1 MSALSDQLVSIATL
15 VYLLA
20 MISHAVEYALG
31 NSRAR
36 AVVAPA
42 RELVGA
48 AVGAVST
55 GAVDGPAVDGGA
67 AAGRGS
73 AGSAATGS
81 AATGSVAAGDTS
93 AAGRTSAAGVGST
106 AAPSRA
112 ERTARRAELGGR
124 VAVGLTAVAAALH
137 LAALVTRGLAADRMP
152 WGNMYE
158 FVLTVSFIGV
168 AAWLTVLVKW
178 PFLRRLGLFLTLVMV
193 LLVATAELVLYT
205 PIVPLV
211 PALNSYWFIV
221 HVSTIVFASGLFL
234 LGVVPAAAYLM
245 RAGYENGKRSF
256 PYTLAKRLPAAAGL
270 ERLTFV
276 LHAFSFPIFTF
287 AVIAGAIWAE
297 AAWGRP
303 WGWDPKETW
312 AFISWVVYAGYLHA
326 RATPSVRRNVAT
338 WLAILGFLTVLMN
351 LFGVN
356 IFFEGLHSYGGL

>member
-1 MSALSDQLVSIATL
+1 MSALSDQLMTITTL

-20 MISHAVEYALG
+20 MIGHAVEYALG

-36 AVVAPA
+36 AVAAPA

-48 AVGAVST
+48 AVGAGST
-55 GAVDGPAVDGGA
+55 PATRRDAPDLTA
-67 AAGRGS
+67 ARPTV
-73 AGSAATGS
+73 AAT
-81 AATGSVAAGDTS
+81 
-93 AAGRTSAAGVGST
+93 ST
-106 AAPSRA
+106 
-112 ERTARRAELGGR
+112 ERTARRAELAGR
-124 VAVGLTAVAAALH
+124 VAVGLTALGAAAH
-137 LAALVTRGLAADRMP
+137 LAGLVTRGLAADRMP

-168 AAWLTVLVKW
+168 AAWLVVLVKV
-178 PFLRRLGLFLTLVMV
+178 PSLRRLGLFLTLVMV

-245 RAGYENGKRSF
+245 RAGYEQGKRSF

-312 AFISWVVYAGYLHA
+312 AFISWVIYAGYLHA
-326 RATPSVRRNVAT
+326 RATPSVKRNVVA

-356 IFFEGLHSYGGL
+356 IFFEGLHSYGGI

>member
-1 MSALSDQLVSIATL
+1 MSALSDQLVTFAILAYL
-15 VYLLA
+15 VA

-31 NSRAR
+31 NARAR
-36 AVVAPA
+36 AVAAPA

-48 AVGAVST
+48 GVGA
-55 GAVDGPAVDGGA
+55 PGGTTDA
-67 AAGRGS
+67 Q
-73 AGSAATGS
+73 
-81 AATGSVAAGDTS
+81 VP
-93 AAGRTSAAGVGST
+93 
-106 AAPSRA
+106 AAPTAA
-112 ERTARRAELGGR
+112 ERTAARARLGGR
-124 VAVGLTAVAAALH
+124 IAVGATAVAALLH

-158 FVLTVSFIGV
+158 FVLTVSFIG
-168 AAWLTVLVKW
+168 AAGWLAVLWKR
-178 PFLRRLGLFLTLVMV
+178 PSLRRLGLFLTLVMV
-193 LLVATAELVLYT
+193 LLLATAELVLYT

-211 PALNSYWFIV
+211 PALNSYWFVI
-221 HVSTIVFASGLFL
+221 HVSTIVFSSGIFL
-234 LGVVPAAAYLM
+234 LGVVPAVAYLM
-245 RAGYENGKRSF
+245 RAGWEQGRRSF
-256 PYTLAKRLPAAAGL
+256 PYTLAKRMPDAAAL

-276 LHAFSFPIFTF
+276 LHAFAFPVFTF

-338 WLAILGFLTVLMN
+338 WLAVLGFLTVLMN

-356 IFFEGLHSYGGL
+356 IFFEGLHSYGGLD

>member
-1 MSALSDQLVSIATL
+1 MSALSDQMVSITTM

-20 MISHAVEYALG
+20 MIGHAVEYALG
-31 NSRAR
+31 NSRAV
-36 AVVAPA
+36 AAPA

-48 AVGAVST
+48 AVGS
-55 GAVDGPAVDGGA
+55 GAVAVADRDTPVADPVDPA
-67 AAGRGS
+67 R
-73 AGSAATGS
+73 
-81 AATGSVAAGDTS
+81 
-93 AAGRTSAAGVGST
+93 
-106 AAPSRA
+106 
-112 ERTARRAELGGR
+112 RTARRAELAGR
-124 VAVGLTAVAAALH
+124 VAVALTALGAVLH
-137 LAALVTRGLAADRMP
+137 LVGLVTRGLAADRMP

-168 AAWLTVLVKW
+168 TAWLVVLWKV
-178 PFLRRLGLFLTLVMV
+178 PSLRRLGLFLTLVMV

-211 PALNSYWFIV
+211 PALNSYWFVV

-234 LGVVPAAAYLM
+234 LGAVPAAAYLM
-245 RAGYENGKRSF
+245 RAGYEQGKRSF

-287 AVIAGAIWAE
+287 AVIAGAVWAE

-312 AFISWVVYAGYLHA
+312 SFISWVIYAGYLHA
-326 RATPSVRRNVAT
+326 RATPSVKRNVVT
-338 WLAILGFLTVLMN
+338 WLAILGFATMLMN

-356 IFFEGLHSYGGL
+356 IFFEGLHSYAGL